1 MKRAAITLAVIVF
14 VLFVTSWIVRKV
26 QASGSKGKN
35 QYRIA
40 VVKRDLV
47 KKTVTATGILTAWT
61 TVDIKSRAGGRVDKL
76 PVDAGTIIKKGD
88 IIAEIDPSD
97 TLLTYNSAKA
107 DIASNQAR
115 VQETVKGLE
124 MQKTVSSISINTAK
138 SNLIAA
144 TATANA
150 SKAHY
155 ASARS
160 QSSVQKDLSEA
171 EVENARAT
179 LAAEQQRLRQLT
191 SASHPQ
197 QTAAAFAAYNQAQAN
212 LVNAEAQ
219 LKRQKALLEKG
230 FVSQSQVDQAQAT
243 FDVATA
249 TVNSAK
255 SVTGTILPN
264 LDTDLKAEQA
274 RVRQA
279 EAGLRT
285 AKANMVQIDLKKQAA
300 DAALADYQQ
309 SISMIAQAKLKL
321 QDAQNQK
328 LNDYIKS
335 TQVLQARATGER
347 AKASMANAQIQL
359 DQTHVTAPSDGIV
372 LKKYV
377 EQGTLITSGISFN
390 SSGTSIVQMGDI
402 SRMYIDVQVD
412 ETDIASVDLD
422 QKVDITFDAYA
433 TTPFE
438 GKVIKIDPQAVVDSN
453 VTTVHV
459 RVEVDNTA
467 TSYRLL
473 KPGMNA
479 SCEFISDKK
488 EDVVSVPNEAL
499 KTDDQGERYVEIAEG
514 GKAAP
519 ADKDTESD
527 PNLLVEVKV
536 KKTPVKVGLEGND
549 SSEITVGVKEGDR
562 IITQTIEPS
571 TTPAGGNP
579 FGSSKGPGKK

>member
-1 MKRAAITLAVIVF
+1 MKRAAITFLVII
-14 VLFVTSWIVRKV
+14 LGLSVTSWIVRKV
-26 QASGSKGKN
+26 QASGTKGKN
-35 QYRIA
+35 QYRVA

-76 PVDAGTIIKKGD
+76 PVDAGTIVKKGD

-107 DIASNQAR
+107 DISSDQAK
-115 VQETVKGLE
+115 VQETLRGLE
-124 MQKTVSSISINTAK
+124 MQKAQTLISVDTAK
-138 SNLIAA
+138 ANLNSALAA
-144 TATANA
+144 ANA

-155 ASARS
+155 DSAKS
-160 QSSVQKDLSEA
+160 QSAVQKDLSEA
-171 EVENARAT
+171 DVENARAT
-179 LAAEQQRLRQLT
+179 LAAERERLRQMT

-197 QTAAAFAAYNQAQAN
+197 QTAAAYAAYNQAQAN
-212 LVNAEAQ
+212 LLNSEQQ

-230 FVSQSQVDQAQAT
+230 FVAQSQVDQAQAT
-243 FDVATA
+243 YDVAAA

-255 SVTGTILPN
+255 AVTGTIIPN

-279 EAGLRT
+279 EAVLRT
-285 AKANMVQIDLKKQAA
+285 AQANMVQIDLKKQAA
-300 DAALADYQQ
+300 DAAQADYQQ
-309 SISMIAQAKLKL
+309 SLALIAQAKLKL
-321 QDAQNQK
+321 HDAEAQRM
-328 LNDYIKS
+328 NDSIKS
-335 TQVLQARATGER
+335 AQVQQAVALGQR
-347 AKASMANAQIQL
+347 AKASMVNAQIQL
-359 DQTHVTAPSDGIV
+359 NETHVTAPSDGIV

-377 EQGTLITSGISFN
+377 EQGTLISSGISFN

-412 ETDIASVDLD
+412 ETDVASVDLD
-422 QKVDITFDAYA
+422 QKVDITFDAYS

-459 RVEVDNTA
+459 RVEVDNSA

-488 EDVVSVPNEAL
+488 EDVVCVPNEAL
-499 KTDDQGERYVEIAEG
+499 KTDDQGERYVEVADG
-514 GKAAP
+514 GKTAP
-519 ADKDTESD
+519 ADKDSEPD
-527 PNLLVEVKV
+527 PTLFIEVKV
-536 KKTPVKVGLEGND
+536 KKVPVKVGLEGND
-549 SSEITVGVKEGDR
+549 TSEITEGLKEGDR

-571 TTPAGGNP
+571 ANASGGNP